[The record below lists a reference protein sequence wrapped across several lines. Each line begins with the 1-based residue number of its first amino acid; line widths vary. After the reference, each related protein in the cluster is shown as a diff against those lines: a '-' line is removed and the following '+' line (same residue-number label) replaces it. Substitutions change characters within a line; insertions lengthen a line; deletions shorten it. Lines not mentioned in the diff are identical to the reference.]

1 MFGFETPILNVYYI
15 YALVFHLVL
24 LLLLIVFSVRWFPSC
39 FAVITAD
46 DVFLCVGFPSC
57 FAVITADGAI
67 LCVGF
72 PSCFVVILNVDCA
85 F

>member
-1 MFGFETPILNVYYI
+1 MFGFETSILNVDCI

-24 LLLLIVFSVRWFPSC
+24 LLLLIVFLCVGFPSW

-46 DVFLCVGFPSC
+46 DVLLCVGFPSC
-57 FAVITADGAI
+57 FAIITADGVI
-67 LCVGF
+67 RCVGF